1 MSKKFPV
8 NALCPCGSGKKY
20 KKCHGSVRTAEKT
33 PLLRTPETF
42 GQNLIAYTDESG
54 NSGSHLFDPNQ
65 PEFWTGTLVTPP
77 NFEAI
82 AAPVVAEC
90 LAVVGQHEL
99 HGNALGL
106 SGIDKIGDKLG
117 RLFAKTDS
125 KFLFTKIDKV
135 HFAATK
141 FADTV
146 LDSGTNLAM
155 SLVQYGPPATRLP
168 LAVQLIQLL
177 EKDDLVQWWKAFEQ
191 NDGAAFS
198 EMMKIPL
205 ERLELLHKEK
215 VYDDRTVQLLRDA
228 LTWGMAHPEQL
239 LEGGYVPLHAP
250 NVVAITLIVDM
261 LHTLHEQSG
270 ARVVKFIHDEQNQ
283 FIKHLKL
290 MHDHSKQFQLD
301 TSNVCSPLPVVRGAL
316 TFDCNL
322 ESAQSTDRVGLQL
335 IDAVLWLVRRFL
347 RAKGKIEGD
356 ARRLVIYV
364 IANGEITTFDRPTMI
379 KHTKRV
385 VDELYSLPVSEQ
397 QMKDGMRLAREFEEK
412 RVARMNSPIEDE

>member
-8 NALCPCGSGKKY
+8 NAPCPCGSGKK
-20 KKCHGSVRTAEKT
+20 EKT
-33 PLLRTPETF
+33 PLLWRPEAF
-42 GQNLIAYTDESG
+42 GQNLVAYTDESG

-77 NFEAI
+77 SFETV

-106 SGIDKIGDKLG
+106 SGIDKIGDRLG

-125 KFLFTKIDKV
+125 RFLFTKIDKV

-141 FADTV
+141 FADTL
-146 LDSGTNLAM
+146 LDSGPNKAL
-155 SLVQYGPPATRLP
+155 SLFQYGPSATRLP

-177 EKDDLVQWWKAFEQ
+177 ERDDLVRWWKAFEQ

-205 ERLELLHKEK
+205 GRLESLHEDKI
-215 VYDDRTVQLLRDA
+215 YDDRTVQLLRDA
-228 LTWGMAHPEQL
+228 LTWGMAHPKQL
-239 LEGGYVPLHAP
+239 LEGGYHPLHAP

-261 LHTLHEQSG
+261 LHTLHEQTG

-283 FIKHLKL
+283 FIKHLRL
-290 MHDHSKQFQLD
+290 VHDHSKRFQLD
-301 TSNVCSPLPVVRGAL
+301 TSNICNPLPVIRGVL

-322 ESAQSTDRVGLQL
+322 ESAQSNNRVGLQL
-335 IDAVLWLVRRFL
+335 IDVVLWLVRRFL
-347 RAKGKIEGD
+347 KMEGGVEGD
-356 ARRLVIYV
+356 AGRLALYV
-364 IANGEITTFDRPTMI
+364 IANGEITNFDRPTMV

-385 VDELYSLPVSEQ
+385 VDELFSLPVSEQ
-397 QMKDGMRLAREFEEK
+397 QMKDGMRLAGEFEER
-412 RVARMNSPIEDE
+412 RVARMNSPIEDK

>member
-8 NALCPCGSGKKY
+8 NAPCPCGSGKKY
-20 KKCHGSVRTAEKT
+20 KKCHGSVRTVEKT

-42 GQNLIAYTDESG
+42 GQDLIAYTDESG

-90 LAVVGQHEL
+90 LAVLGQHEL

-117 RLFAKTDS
+117 KLFAKTDS

-146 LDSGTNLAM
+146 LDSGTNQAM

-198 EMMKIPL
+198 EMMKTPL

-228 LTWGMAHPEQL
+228 LTWGMAHPIQL
-239 LEGGYVPLHAP
+239 MEGGYHPLHSP

-261 LHTLHEQSG
+261 LHTLHEQTG
-270 ARVVKFIHDEQNQ
+270 TRVVKFIHDEQNQ
-283 FIKHLKL
+283 FMKHLKL

-301 TSNVCSPLPVVRGAL
+301 TSNVCNPLPVVRGAL

-322 ESAQSTDRVGLQL
+322 ESAQSHDRVGLQL

-347 RAKGKIEGD
+347 RTKGEIDGD
-356 ARRLVIYV
+356 ARRLAIYV
-364 IANGEITTFDRPTMI
+364 IANGDITTFDRPTMI
-379 KHTKRV
+379 KHTKSV
-385 VDELYSLPVSEQ
+385 VDELYSLPLSEQ
-397 QMKDGMRLAREFEEK
+397 QMKDGMRLAKEFEEK